1 MAREVPNNN
10 LFHSALGITAT
21 PVRVIS
27 SPSEN
32 RSQLTPIPVS
42 VARRI
47 FNGNNQFTS
56 IPLGVASSS
65 SSSAPR
71 SSSSSASI
79 SSSVRNPQN
88 RRVNPVTTRVIPGTR
103 GTTVS
108 FQENPL
114 RPIPYATDPRPR
126 GCIGA
131 LCNRV
136 RSVFTR
142 RPRGGKR
149 RSLKKAKKTR
159 RLKKIVRKS

>member
-1 MAREVPNNN
+1 MARESPYNN
-10 LFHSALGITAT
+10 LFLPPTGTTVT

-27 SPSEN
+27 SSSEN
-32 RSQLTPIPVS
+32 RSQWTPIPVG
-42 VARRI
+42 VARRN
-47 FNGNNQFTS
+47 FNRNNQFTS
-56 IPLGVASSS
+56 IPVGVASSS

-71 SSSSSASI
+71 SSS
-79 SSSVRNPQN
+79 VRNPQN
-88 RRVNPVTTRVIPGTR
+88 RLVNPVTTRVIPGTR

-159 RLKKIVRKS
+159 RLKRL

>member
-1 MAREVPNNN
+1 MARESPNNN

-42 VARRI
+42 
-47 FNGNNQFTS
+47 
-56 IPLGVASSS
+56 VASSS

-103 GTTVS
+103 GTPVS